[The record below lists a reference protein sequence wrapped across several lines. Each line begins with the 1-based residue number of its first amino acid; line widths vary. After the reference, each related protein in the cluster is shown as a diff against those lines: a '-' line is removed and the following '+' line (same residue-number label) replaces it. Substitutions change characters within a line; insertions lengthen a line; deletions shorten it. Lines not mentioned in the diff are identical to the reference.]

1 MRIRVLGVAVLAAV
15 LLAIPA
21 SALAK
26 GASAATI
33 HGPGLATPI
42 TLRGGGEPGSG
53 TRLAELSEQAGLF
66 AAMFGEADQGQ
77 VLSGRP
83 GGALGPRYTVSYT
96 VPVDQGSVELRQDL
110 YPYAPGGP
118 VSYTRP
124 GQPLWSGEQAV
135 GGWFRAP
142 ATLSAVLTS
151 LGLPARPPAGAA
163 EAAEPARPA
172 EAAPQARA
180 ASAAAAPAG
189 DPPVAGWV
197 WVAAALA
204 GGALLAGVLGVVA
217 RRHRR
222 T

>member
-1 MRIRVLGVAVLAAV
+1 MRIRALGVAVLAAV
-15 LLAIPA
+15 LIAIPT

-33 HGPGLATPI
+33 DGPGLAAPI

-53 TRLAELSEQAGLF
+53 TGLAELSEQAGLF

-110 YPYAPGGP
+110 YPYAAGGP

-142 ATLSAVLTS
+142 ATLPATLTS

-163 EAAEPARPA
+163 GAAGAAEPAA
-172 EAAPQARA
+172 QVKA
-180 ASAAAAPAG
+180 ASAAAARPAG
-189 DPPVAGWV
+189 DSPVAWWV
-197 WVAAALA
+197 WVVAALS
-204 GGALLAGVLGVVA
+204 GGALLAGALGVVA